1 MTKNDYKKTKLPLT
15 VFFVIFFINI
25 SIVLLSINNYAIA
38 KQNDIKIT
46 HNIASG
52 DVTNHSA
59 IIWSKSN
66 TNSLMHV
73 KFDTNSNFTDPIISN
88 HTQLVNNN
96 TDYTG
101 SLKLDNLKP
110 NTQYYYQVWFSSPN
124 NKSVV
129 SDISHTGLFHT
140 TPDPSHQKNNIS
152 FIVGG
157 DLGGQKYCE
166 RVGLGY
172 PIFSV
177 MSGMSLDFFIF
188 NGSDLC

>member
-1 MTKNDYKKTKLPLT
+1 M
-15 VFFVIFFINI
+15 
-25 SIVLLSINNYAIA
+25 

-46 HNIASG
+46 HGSASG
-52 DVTNHSA
+52 DITNHSA

-73 KFDTNSNFTDPIISN
+73 KYDTNSNFTNPIISN
-88 HTQLVNNN
+88 GTQLVNNI
-96 TDYTG
+96 TDYTK
-101 SLKLDNLKP
+101 SIKLDDLKP

-124 NKSVV
+124 NKSDV
-129 SDISHTGLFHT
+129 SNDLVTGLFHT
-140 TPDPSHQKNNIS
+140 APDSTHQKNNIS

-166 RVGLGY
+166 RVSLGY

-177 MSGMSLDFFIF
+177 MIDLPLIF
-188 NGSDLC
+188 LYSTVIRYMQIANVL

>member
-1 MTKNDYKKTKLPLT
+1 MTKPNENNLIVRYEQMTKNDYKKTKLPLT

-73 KFDTNSNFTDPIISN
+73 KFDTISNFTDPIISN

-110 NTQYYYQVWFSSPN
+110 NTQYYYQV
-124 NKSVV
+124 
-129 SDISHTGLFHT
+129 
-140 TPDPSHQKNNIS
+140 
-152 FIVGG
+152 
-157 DLGGQKYCE
+157 
-166 RVGLGY
+166 
-172 PIFSV
+172 
-177 MSGMSLDFFIF
+177 
-188 NGSDLC
+188 